1 MSANIGELRNREEKG
16 VRAVET
22 SGSEHGDECEGNRAT
37 DEQVHV
43 KQGIHRWGT
52 DNRQQTQIEFAG
64 NLEAKT
70 I

>member
-1 MSANIGELRNREEKG
+1 MSASIGELRNREG
-16 VRAVET
+16 QGAWVVET
-22 SGSEHGDECEGNRAT
+22 SRYEHGDGCEENRAT

-52 DNRQQTQIEFAG
+52 DNLQQTQIEFAG